1 MAPSTPAGMRNSI
14 VILSESIIPAMQIN
28 PKNISWLLAGL
39 TLVMLLLAAGRGVIM
54 WAHQPLVALANNF
67 DQVRYTACLDIYPYR
82 PGVAPSQNS
91 YETPL
96 EYFSTQSVPD
106 QACYWTAELLF
117 IAPVALLVQSKSA
130 AAGDASVV
138 SVRWAGAL
146 HLLVWL
152 LSGAAFTWLWWRAQ
166 QAELAC
172 SNAAFLALIAM
183 DPGNTIYLNTF
194 YAEASALLFLYSTVC
209 LTLLVA
215 QQPRRGLAIW
225 LMISAFLLG
234 MSKFQHL
241 LLPLLLAILTWA
253 VAAIKHQPW
262 RRAVLALG
270 VGGAIA
276 LCLQLVNSHRD
287 NSFNSNINLV
297 NRTDAVLSAVLPAS
311 ADPALTAQR
320 LGLPA
325 DCANFRGKSIYQL
338 HADPEKVCPGISA
351 VGPARVLGL
360 LTSEPGTLARMFA
373 DGPSSMLPW
382 IPDYLGLVGDTKLAP
397 LPAEFFSLDR
407 LIKAPWMP
415 YVLLL
420 LPLLAVVPLLLA
432 ARRRDSNLA
441 LLFAV
446 LCSATAWSCLLIAIL
461 GDGLIEIAKH
471 SHLAFT
477 AGFAFVL
484 CLPLVWLLRRLP
496 GVRA

>member
-1 MAPSTPAGMRNSI
+1 
-14 VILSESIIPAMQIN
+14 MQTN
-28 PKNISWLLAGL
+28 PKNTSWLLTGL
-39 TLVMLLLAAGRGVIM
+39 TLVLLLLAAGRGVVM

-67 DQVRYTACLDIYPYR
+67 DQVRYTACVDMYPYR
-82 PGVAPSQNS
+82 PGVEPTQNS
-91 YETPL
+91 YQTPL
-96 EYFSTQSVPD
+96 EYFSTQPVPD
-106 QACYWTAELLF
+106 QVCYWTSELLF
-117 IAPVALLVQSKSA
+117 IAPVGLLARSKSTT
-130 AAGDASVV
+130 GDAAVV

-146 HLLVWL
+146 HLFVWL
-152 LSGAAFTWLWWRAQ
+152 LSGAAFSWLWWRAQ

-172 SNAAFLALIAM
+172 CNAAFLALIAM

-215 QQPRRGLAIW
+215 QQPRRRLVIW
-225 LMISAFLLG
+225 LMTSAFLLG
-234 MSKFQHL
+234 LSKFQHL
-241 LLPLLLAILTWA
+241 LLPLLLAMLTWV
-253 VAAIKHQPW
+253 VAAIKQQPW

-270 VGGAIA
+270 VGGTFA

-287 NSFNSNINLV
+287 NSLNSNINLV

-338 HADPEKVCPGISA
+338 HADPEKVCPGIAA

-360 LTSEPGTLARMFA
+360 LTSEPATLARMFA
-373 DGPSSMLPW
+373 AAPGSMLPW
-382 IPDYLGLVGDTKLAP
+382 IPNYLGLVGDAKLAP

-407 LIKAPWMP
+407 LIKTPWML
-415 YVLLL
+415 YILLL
-420 LPLLAVVPLLLA
+420 LPVLAVVPLLLT
-432 ARRRDSNLA
+432 ARRADSSLA

-446 LCSATAWSCLLIAIL
+446 LCGATAWSCLLIAIL
-461 GDGLIEIAKH
+461 GDGVVEIAKH

-477 AGFAFVL
+477 AGFAFAL
-484 CLPLVWLLRRLP
+484 CLPLVWLLRRLR
-496 GVRA
+496 GVHT

>member
-1 MAPSTPAGMRNSI
+1 MRAAELRRY
-14 VILSESIIPAMQIN
+14 LSESIIPAMQIN
-28 PKNISWLLAGL
+28 LKNTSRLLAGL
-39 TLVMLLLAAGRGVIM
+39 TLVLLLLAAGRGMAM

-82 PGVAPSQNS
+82 PGVAPDRNS

-96 EYFSTQSVPD
+96 EYFSAQSVPD
-106 QACYWTAELLF
+106 QACYWTSELLF
-117 IAPVALLVQSKSA
+117 IAPVALLARSKSTT
-130 AAGDASVV
+130 GDTAVV

-146 HLLVWL
+146 HLVVWL
-152 LSGAAFTWLWWRAQ
+152 LSGAAFSWLWWRAEQ
-166 QAELAC
+166 SELAC
-172 SNAAFLALIAM
+172 ANAAFLALIAM

-194 YAEASALLFLYSTVC
+194 YAEASALMFLYSTVC
-209 LTLLVA
+209 LTLLMA

-225 LMISAFLLG
+225 LTISAFLLG

-241 LLPLLLAILTWA
+241 LLPLLLAMLTWA

-270 VGGAIA
+270 IGGAIA
-276 LCLQLVNSHRD
+276 LCLQLVNSQRD
-287 NSFNSNINLV
+287 NSLNSNINLV

-320 LGLPA
+320 LGLAA

-351 VGPARVLGL
+351 VGPSRVLGL
-360 LTSEPGTLARMFA
+360 LSSEPGTLARMFA
-373 DGPSSMLPW
+373 DAPCSMLPW

-397 LPAEFFSLDR
+397 LPAEFFSFDR
-407 LIKAPWMP
+407 LLKAPWMP
-415 YVLLL
+415 YILLL
-420 LPLLAVVPLLLA
+420 LPLLAVVPLTLV
-432 ARRRDSNLA
+432 ARRGDSPVV

-446 LCSATAWSCLLIAIL
+446 MCGATAWSCLLIAIL
-461 GDGLIEIAKH
+461 GDGLVEIAKH

-484 CLPLVWLLRRLP
+484 CVPLVWLLRQLR
-496 GVRA
+496 GARA